1 MAQPMRIRAKLNGD
15 EVEAK
20 ILVQH
25 DMETGLRKAADGT
38 KIPAHFIK
46 TLIVKYEDKVVLESV
61 MGIAVSKDPFLS
73 FTFKGGAKGGKL
85 SVTWVD
91 NLDESR
97 TDTVTID

>member
-1 MAQPMRIRAKLNGD
+1 MAQPMHIRAKLKGD
-15 EVEAK
+15 EITAK

-25 DMETGLRKAADGT
+25 VMETGLRKGADGE
-38 KIPAHFIK
+38 KIPPHFIK
-46 TLIVKYEDKVVLESV
+46 TLTVKYDDKVVLETV

-91 NLDESR
+91 NFDETR
-97 TDTVTID
+97 TDTVTVK

>member
-1 MAQPMRIRAKLNGD
+1 MAQPMRIRAKLKGD

-25 DMETGLRKAADGT
+25 VMETGLRKGADGA
-38 KIPAHFIK
+38 KIPPNYIK
-46 TLIVKYEDKVVLESV
+46 TLIVKYDGKVVLESV

-73 FTFKGGAKGGKL
+73 FSFKGGAKGGKL

-91 NLDESR
+91 NLDATR
-97 TDTVTID
+97 TDAVTVK

>member
-1 MAQPMRIRAKLNGD
+1 MRIRAKLNGD

-25 DMETGLRKAADGT
+25 VMETGLRKDADG
-38 KIPAHFIK
+38 KIIPPHFIK
-46 TLIVKYEDKVVLESV
+46 TLIVKYEDKVVLESL

-73 FTFKGGAKGGKL
+73 FSFKGGSKGGNL

-91 NLDESR
+91 NFDETR
-97 TDTVTID
+97 TDTVTVD

>member
-1 MAQPMRIRAKLNGD
+1 MAQPMRIRAKLKGD

-25 DMETGLRKAADGT
+25 VMETGLRKGGDGN
-38 KIPAHFIK
+38 KIPPHFIK
-46 TLIVKYEDKVVLESV
+46 TLTVKYDGKVVLESV

-91 NLDESR
+91 NFDETR
-97 TDTVTID
+97 TDTVTVK

>member
-25 DMETGLRKAADGT
+25 DMETGLRKAADGA
-38 KIPAHFIK
+38 KIPPHYIK

-73 FTFKGGAKGGKL
+73 FSFSGGAKGGKL

-91 NLDESR
+91 NLDETR
-97 TDTVTID
+97 TDTVIVD

>member
-1 MAQPMRIRAKLNGD
+1 MAQPMRIRAKLKGD
-15 EVEAK
+15 EITAK

-25 DMETGLRKAADGT
+25 VMETGLRKGADGE
-38 KIPAHFIK
+38 KIPPHFIK
-46 TLIVKYEDKVVLESV
+46 TLTVKYDDKVVLETV

-91 NLDESR
+91 NFDETR
-97 TDTVTID
+97 TDTVTVK